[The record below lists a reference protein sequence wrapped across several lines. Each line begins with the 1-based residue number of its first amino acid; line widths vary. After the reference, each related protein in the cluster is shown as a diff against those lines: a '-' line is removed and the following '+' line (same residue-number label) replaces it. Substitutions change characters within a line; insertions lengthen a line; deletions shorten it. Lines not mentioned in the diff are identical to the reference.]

1 MPFLLGLL
9 RSIALKLL
17 AGLAMVGTVLLVLL
31 GARNAGRTAERIDG
45 LRRQL
50 NHVKE
55 RIDVEN
61 GVARTRPADRRRLR
75 DKWSRDR

>member
-9 RSIALKLL
+9 RPFALKLL
-17 AGLAMVGTVLLVLL
+17 AGIAVVGAVLMVLL
-31 GARNAGRTAERIDG
+31 GARNAGRTAERVDG

-55 RIDVEN
+55 RIDVEDSM
-61 GVARTRPADRRRLR
+61 ARARPADRRRLR